1 MFILFFFLPN
11 MTSHHKKKY
20 SYSAATGHA
29 QVIGFQIKGP
39 FVYAAAAAF

>member
-29 QVIGFQIKGP
+29 QVIGFQIKSHGTI
-39 FVYAAAAAF
+39 AQRKDH